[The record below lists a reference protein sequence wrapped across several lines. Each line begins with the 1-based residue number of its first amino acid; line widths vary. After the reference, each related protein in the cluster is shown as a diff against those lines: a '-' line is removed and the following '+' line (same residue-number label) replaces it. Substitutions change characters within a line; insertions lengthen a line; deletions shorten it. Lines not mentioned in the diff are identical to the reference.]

1 MPRIKIK
8 SMDEKVATMGLHFGG
23 LPEQRKLQPTEV
35 IEFDEDDPLFK
46 AMMDSGKCEL
56 TMAPVTRP
64 LIYPDAQLAKFC
76 SPTFKASGPNEQ
88 VQVDAAKATIADLLS
103 HTPPAAPDPEPEPVQ
118 ESPAAE
124 PEAQSEPSV
133 NPRAARRAAAEA
145 ANEEDT
151 AGS

>member
-1 MPRIKIK
+1 MPRITIK

-23 LPEQRKLQPTEV
+23 PPEQRKLQPTEV
-35 IEFDEDDPLFK
+35 IEFDEDDPLFI

-64 LIYPDAQLAKFC
+64 LIYPDAQTAKFC

-88 VQVDAAKATIADLLS
+88 EQVDAAKATIVDLLS
-103 HTPPAAPDPEPEPVQ
+103 NTPPAAPEPEPEQ